1 MKLLHQLGHNYI
13 WALDSYFKN
22 NIGDGFIIGAYSI
35 EKDKIGGEL
44 SGYKSEEYLP
54 ISFIDLQ
61 FYGSKASN
69 GRKLKTYDFHP
80 INHPKSSATEIS
92 TVDAVLAGI
101 KFQEKLGLTNIIIPN
116 LYIHTDKE
124 EQNTKLLRTI
134 NAKVKSHKKQKKEE
148 ASYFL
153 TVPISGS
160 LIREDEEVEKLLQE
174 LTDMEIEFDGYY
186 IACESNLEARKKIS
200 VDFKYY
206 SNLNKVIST
215 LKKQG
220 FKIILGFANVDA
232 LVFAALENI
241 DYVSI
246 GTYENLR
253 NFNIKRFTLENTGG
267 KSDGWY
273 YSEKIMN
280 FISANRLEI
289 FYKRNAIEIIRNED
303 NIFSDVIL
311 RQGYSWNT
319 HRPDVHKNY
328 LLAISR
334 QLKKIGEGKTRQERI
349 TILERMI
356 KDARKNH
363 KEIEKKGIIVDDESS
378 NYHLP
383 LWLTILKTPSSGV
396 ILK

>member
-1 MKLLHQLGHNYI
+1 MKILHQLGHNYI
-13 WALDSYFKN
+13 WSLDSHFKN
-22 NIGDGFIIGAYSI
+22 NIGDGFILGAYSI
-35 EKDKIGGEL
+35 EKDKISRGL
-44 SGYKSEEYLP
+44 SGYKPEEYLP

-80 INHPKSSATEIS
+80 INHPKSSSTEVS
-92 TVDAVLAGI
+92 TVDAALAGI
-101 KFQEKLGLTNIIIPN
+101 KFQEELGLKNVIVPN

-124 EQNTKLLRTI
+124 EQNTTLLKAL
-134 NAKVKSHKKQKKEE
+134 NAKVAAHKKKIKGE
-148 ASYFL
+148 ATYFL

-174 LTDMEIEFDGYY
+174 LTEMEIEFDGYY
-186 IACESNLEARKKIS
+186 IVCEPNLEARKKVS

-215 LKKQG
+215 LKKQE
-220 FKIILGFANVDA
+220 FKVILGFANIDA
-232 LVFAALENI
+232 LVFTALENI

-280 FISANRLEI
+280 FISARRLDI
-289 FYKRNAIEIIRNED
+289 FYNRNAIDIIRNED

-311 RQGYSWNT
+311 RRGYPWNT

-334 QLKKIGEGKTRQERI
+334 QLEKINKGKTRQERI
-349 TILERMI
+349 KILEEMI
-356 KDARKNH
+356 KGARKNY

-383 LWLTILKTPSSGV
+383 LWLTILKTPNSSI

>member
-1 MKLLHQLGHNYI
+1 MKILHQLGHNYI

-22 NIGDGFIIGAYSI
+22 HIGDGFILGAYSI
-35 EKDKIGGEL
+35 EKDKIGREL
-44 SGYKSEEYLP
+44 SGYKPEEYLP
-54 ISFIDLQ
+54 ISFMDLQ
-61 FYGSKASN
+61 FYGSKASS

-80 INHPKSSATEIS
+80 INHPQSSATEAS
-92 TVDAVLAGI
+92 TVEAALAGV

-116 LYIHTDKE
+116 LYIHTDKG
-124 EQNTKLLRTI
+124 EQNKNLLRTF
-134 NAKVKSHKKQKKEE
+134 NAKIMSHKKQKKGE

-160 LIREDEEVEKLLQE
+160 FIREDEEVEKFLQE
-174 LTDMEIEFDGYY
+174 LTDMEIGFDGYY

-232 LVFAALENI
+232 LVFTALEGI

-289 FYKRNAIEIIRNED
+289 FYDRNAIDIIRNED

-349 TILERMI
+349 TILEGMI
-356 KDARKNH
+356 EDARKNY
-363 KEIEKKGIIVDDESS
+363 KEIEKKRIIVDDESS

-383 LWLTILKTPSSGV
+383 LWLTILKTPSSSIV
-396 ILK
+396 LK